1 MESLL
6 QAENISKSYG
16 DLTLFENISISISK
30 GQKIALI
37 AINGAGKTSILDILA
52 EMDQPDKGQIT
63 KKKDITIGYLNQ
75 EPVLNDQNTIIDE
88 ALGSVD
94 DISLAIR
101 EYQDVLANNNNKDLQ
116 LAIDK
121 MDGLNAWD
129 HEVRIKQILT
139 NFKINEYSKKVGE
152 LSGGQKKRLSLASV
166 LINEP
171 DLILLDEP
179 TNHLDLDMIEWLE
192 EYLKNTSST
201 VFMVTHDRYF
211 LDRICNEIIDRK
223 SVV

>member
-139 NFKINEYSKKVGE
+139 NFKINEY
-152 LSGGQKKRLSLASV
+152 
-166 LINEP
+166 
-171 DLILLDEP
+171 
-179 TNHLDLDMIEWLE
+179 
-192 EYLKNTSST
+192 
-201 VFMVTHDRYF
+201 
-211 LDRICNEIIDRK
+211 
-223 SVV
+223 